1 MFFKRLVTA
10 AVCFVL
16 LFCFFYVGG
25 SMLIGVEVGV
35 DTAMKNEQSQASPP
49 DINKIKAEAKQE
61 AQTEVKSHL
70 RIITLT
76 AVVLSGLSSLV
87 LAFGGLLPWCRKKPP
102 AVAVSDST

>member
-1 MFFKRLVTA
+1 
-10 AVCFVL
+10 
-16 LFCFFYVGG
+16 
-25 SMLIGVEVGV
+25 MLIGFVVGV
-35 DTAMKNEQSQASPP
+35 DTAMEEQSKASPP
-49 DINKIKAEAKQE
+49 DVANIKEEAKE
-61 AQTEVKSHL
+61 KARADVEGHI